1 MNRRM
6 RIGLEAAIPVRLVI
20 AVMKRAIKAVDFG
33 LVVVAGL
40 LFTNGLAHADTFSD
54 APVLQHAFFGVY
66 LGETV
71 DSLKQRCDRARLES
85 PLELGLSGAH
95 MLGSPSKNKDVS
107 STEVSSVN
115 DRVVQIEVQFFDNK
129 GVEHALQA
137 LKDKYGPSD
146 PNPSSSDGIFMYNK
160 TSTINAEEVVIA
172 ARLSRWD
179 ENQKEALLTLTY
191 SYKKLV
197 EIAES
202 RKKQQEAEDQRQY
215 KEKQQAEEAKRA
227 RRTKTDY

>member
-1 MNRRM
+1 
-6 RIGLEAAIPVRLVI
+6 
-20 AVMKRAIKAVDFG
+20 MKRAIKAVGFG

-40 LFTNGLAHADTFSD
+40 LFTNGLAHADAFAD

-66 LGETV
+66 LGESV

-85 PLELGLSGAH
+85 PLEVDPLGAH

-115 DRVVQIEVQFFDNK
+115 SRVVQIEVHFFDSE
-129 GVEHALQA
+129 GAERALQA

-146 PNPSSSDGIFMYNK
+146 PNPSSSGGGFTYNK
-160 TSTINAEEVVIA
+160 TSTISGEEVVIA
-172 ARLSRWD
+172 AKLSKWQ
-179 ENQKEALLTLTY
+179 ENQKEVPLTLTY
-191 SYKKLV
+191 TYRKLV

-202 RKKQQEAEDQRQY
+202 RKNQQEAEDQRKY
-215 KEKQQAEEAKRA
+215 KEKQ
-227 RRTKTDY
+227 

>member
-1 MNRRM
+1 
-6 RIGLEAAIPVRLVI
+6 
-20 AVMKRAIKAVDFG
+20 
-33 LVVVAGL
+33 L

-71 DSLKQRCDRARLES
+71 DSLKQRCDRSRLES
-85 PLELGLSGAH
+85 PLEVGLSGAH

-107 STEVSSVN
+107 STEVSSV
-115 DRVVQIEVQFFDNK
+115 DGRVVRIEVQFFDNK
-129 GVEHALQA
+129 GVERTLQA

-146 PNPSSSDGIFMYNK
+146 PNPSSSDGGFMYNK
-160 TSTINAEEVVIA
+160 TSTISGEEVVIA
-172 ARLSRWD
+172 ARLSRWQED
-179 ENQKEALLTLTY
+179 QKEVPLTLTY

-202 RKKQQEAEDQRQY
+202 RKKQQEVEDQRLY
-215 KEKQQAEEAKRA
+215 KEKQ
-227 RRTKTDY
+227 